1 MFCPLPIFETLDR
14 PHHKVLTIPIMLS
27 RLPLLVY
34 ITKLHMKGTRR
45 KDVVCVL
52 RSIEPL
58 QVEQMVPW
66 FP

>member
-1 MFCPLPIFETLDR
+1 
-14 PHHKVLTIPIMLS
+14 MLS